1 MPMLTVSISPE
12 QANQMRA
19 AVDSGNYASAS
30 QVVREALRLWSAVH
44 HFEPLRPGEAAE
56 ADDILGESDGCET
69 VSVSELYA
77 AYAIRNGN
85 A

>member
-1 MPMLTVSISPE
+1 MLTVSISPE

-19 AVDSGNYASAS
+19 AVDCGDYASGS
-30 QVVREALRLWSAVH
+30 QVIREALRLWGAVH
-44 HFEPLRPGEAAE
+44 QYEALRPGEAAE
-56 ADDILGESDGCET
+56 VDDILGESGGEV

-77 AYAIRNGN
+77 AYATRNGD